1 MKKILAVCATL
12 ILCVTYCF
20 SQPCIETQIDSE
32 KSAVAVLKAM
42 SPNET
47 DAVSRHCISVSINVI
62 SFFKD
67 ATAVPEL
74 IRYLTF
80 HRIVPPEEA
89 HGAILQVPIEGYEYP
104 AILALANIGEPARP
118 GLLGVLESD
127 RASEMERQ
135 NAAHALVLNFR
146 GREGNDPGQSI
157 RYIRAA
163 ERSADAAS
171 KRRMEE
177 GIAYILKTPACSRFA
192 PKCTKADQ
200 DTSSP

>member
-1 MKKILAVCATL
+1 MKKTLVACATL
-12 ILCVTYCF
+12 ILCVSHCF
-20 SQPCIETQIDSE
+20 SQPCVETQIDST
-32 KSAVAVLKAM
+32 KSALAVLKAL

-80 HRIVPPEEA
+80 HRVVPPEEA

-118 GLLGVLESD
+118 GLLGVIESD

-163 ERSADAAS
+163 ERFVDTPS
-171 KRRMEE
+171 KRRLEAA
-177 GIAYILKTPACSRFA
+177 IDYILKTPACSRFA
-192 PKCTKADQ
+192 PKCTNAAQ
-200 DTSSP
+200 ESSSP